1 MRKFNILAAVAATM
15 LVGGIAVAK
24 DKPEA
29 PKEKKICQVIE
40 SANGRIPERR
50 ICKTKAEWEAS
61 ANESQRADARPSK
74 GNRSTGRD

>member
-15 LVGGIAVAK
+15 LVGGVAVAGE
-24 DKPEA
+24 KPKA

-50 ICKTKAEWEAS
+50 ICKTKAEWEAAAKGS
-61 ANESQRADARPSK
+61 DRAAARSGHHANHQD
-74 GNRSTGRD
+74 